1 MIKLL
6 GLFLAI
12 SLVAVACG
20 GDDDNAS
27 AGTNGSAATQ
37 PPAATTSAP
46 TTVAVTAS
54 NFSFDKPSISVP
66 RNTQVTV
73 NFTNSD
79 ANTPHDFGVSVPGT
93 SRVGICT
100 GPCTGSITFSSGA
113 PGAFVFN
120 CNVHPTMTGTF
131 TVT

>member
-1 MIKLL
+1 MTKLL

-12 SLVAVACG
+12 TLVAVACG
-20 GDDDNAS
+20 GDDDN
-27 AGTNGSAATQ
+27 GGSTATQ
-37 PPAATTSAP
+37 APAATTAAP
-46 TTVAVTAS
+46 TTVAVTAL
-54 NFSFDKPSISVP
+54 NFAFDKPSISVP

-93 SRVGICT
+93 SRVAVCT
-100 GPCTGSITFSSGA
+100 GPCTGSITFDSGA
-113 PGAFVFN
+113 AGTFAFN
-120 CNVHPTMTGTF
+120 CQVHPTMTGTF